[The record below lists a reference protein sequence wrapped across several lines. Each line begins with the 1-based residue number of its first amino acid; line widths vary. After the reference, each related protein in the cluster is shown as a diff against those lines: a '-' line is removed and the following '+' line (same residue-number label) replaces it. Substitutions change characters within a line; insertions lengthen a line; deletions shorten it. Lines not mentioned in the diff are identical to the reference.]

1 MKQLCKLLAVMCCA
15 SALFAQPAARAS
27 ATPNTILNLYDA
39 FGYQRKG
46 TVLDW
51 GFSVLIHYNGRTILF
66 DTGNS
71 AAGFEHNVRALGVD
85 LEQVDMAVLSH
96 RHSDHT
102 SGFAYLRKVKPQ
114 VAAYAPNDETLGAPD
129 QFTFD
134 RQPPEATRGV
144 PPEQLYFGGARRT
157 FQYHPGGPLE
167 GANVQYIAATKQIAP
182 GMHLVFTRSTLIGD

>member
-1 MKQLCKLLAVMCCA
+1 MHRLTSICACLLFLAA
-15 SALFAQPAARAS
+15 GLFAQSTPS
-27 ATPNTILNLYDA
+27 GATPKNSILSLYDA

-85 LEQVDMAVLSH
+85 LKQVDMAVLSH

-102 SGFAYLRKVKPQ
+102 SGFAYMRRVKPQ
-114 VAAYAPNDETLGAPD
+114 VVAYAPNDG
-129 QFTFD
+129 
-134 RQPPEATRGV
+134 
-144 PPEQLYFGGARRT
+144 
-157 FQYHPGGPLE
+157 
-167 GANVQYIAATKQIAP
+167 N
-182 GMHLVFTRSTLIGD
+182 